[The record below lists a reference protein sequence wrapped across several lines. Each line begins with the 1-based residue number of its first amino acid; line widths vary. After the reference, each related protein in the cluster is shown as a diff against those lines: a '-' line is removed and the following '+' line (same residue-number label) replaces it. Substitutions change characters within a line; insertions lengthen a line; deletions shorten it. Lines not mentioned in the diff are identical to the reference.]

1 MNRSEELDLMRQ
13 ELEQLKA
20 EKLMREQRS
29 FRNQMK
35 SSLRRMALNT
45 VNDLPSTVPGLAV
58 SSAIIVGSWPNPDM
72 TAIAEALG
80 FGVFGAMSNTRGGYS
95 DNDFHHNDFN
105 ELG

>member
-1 MNRSEELDLMRQ
+1 
-13 ELEQLKA
+13 
-20 EKLMREQRS
+20 
-29 FRNQMK
+29 
-35 SSLRRMALNT
+35 
-45 VNDLPSTVPGLAV
+45 
-58 SSAIIVGSWPNPDM
+58 M